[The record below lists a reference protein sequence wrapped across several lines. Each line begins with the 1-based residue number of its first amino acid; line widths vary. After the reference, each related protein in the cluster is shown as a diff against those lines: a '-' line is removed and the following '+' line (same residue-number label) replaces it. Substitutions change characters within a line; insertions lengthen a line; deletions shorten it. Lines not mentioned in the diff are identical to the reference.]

1 MVEDRLQKFF
11 CSLDKMPSCYKPSL
25 PSSLSSSAALLNA
38 KLLFLTLPL
47 QPKLLHTWFP
57 SLSEDHTKLL
67 FQRK

>member
-11 CSLDKMPSCYKPSL
+11 CSLDKMASCYKSSL
-25 PSSLSSSAALLNA
+25 PSSSLSSSAALLNA

-57 SLSEDHTKLL
+57 SLSEDHAKL
-67 FQRK
+67 